1 MGGAGL
7 DPIQLDAIAAF
18 VDFTRL
24 PDTPARPFN
33 DPAVLRGQALFQSA
47 EVGCASCH
55 TGDRFTDNNS
65 YAIKGQLVNTPPLQG
80 IAGTGPYLS
89 DGSAPTLRSV
99 LEWARSGEMG
109 NTSSLTDAEMD
120 DLEAYLSTL

>member
-1 MGGAGL
+1 MYRTFGNKEYIEG
-7 DPIQLDAIAAF
+7 IYIWKY
-18 VDFTRL
+18 
-24 PDTPARPFN
+24 
-33 DPAVLRGQALFQSA
+33 
-47 EVGCASCH
+47 
-55 TGDRFTDNNS
+55 FTDNNS